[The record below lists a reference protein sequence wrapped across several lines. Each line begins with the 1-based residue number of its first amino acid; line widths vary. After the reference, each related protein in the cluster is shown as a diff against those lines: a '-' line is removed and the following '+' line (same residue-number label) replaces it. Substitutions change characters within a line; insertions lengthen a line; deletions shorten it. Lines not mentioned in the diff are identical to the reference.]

1 MAGTIVTDRIESDA
15 TYASKIELASPVLV
29 SNTFSVK
36 STGGTGTFNIVGAN
50 TNTDRTVTLPDVG
63 GNVVLDSAT
72 QTLTNK
78 TIDAS
83 QLTGNVAAARITTAL
98 NASGDAPVYACR
110 AWVNFDGTNGSIRA
124 SGNVSSVT
132 RTSTGRYTVNLTTAM
147 PDANYTAFVDAEFGG
162 GNVMGASPVNAS
174 SFFIGARSTFSV
186 DFDYTFFSA
195 AIFR

>member
-1 MAGTIVTDRIESDA
+1 MSKIALSPNPSGTGTLTISAPNTNVDRVLSLPDSAGTIATAES
-15 TYASKIELASPVLV
+15 TLAQ
-29 SNTFSVK
+29 F
-36 STGGTGTFNIVGAN
+36 
-50 TNTDRTVTLPDVG
+50 
-63 GNVVLDSAT
+63 
-72 QTLTNK
+72 
-78 TIDAS
+78 
-83 QLTGNVAAARITTAL
+83 
-98 NASGDAPVYACR
+98 NASGSAPVYACR